1 MNNFTFSDKGWDDYL
16 YWQRTDK
23 SILRKINELLKDLQ
37 RNGASNRLGK
47 PEALKYRQAWSRR
60 INQEHRLVYTVDESG
75 NLFILSIKWHYEG
88 V

>member
-1 MNNFTFSDKGWDDYL
+1 MNNFIFSDKGWDDYL

-37 RNGASNRLGK
+37 RNGASNSLGK

-75 NLFILSIKWHYEG
+75 NLFILSIKGHYED
-88 V
+88 

>member
-1 MNNFTFSDKGWDDYL
+1 MNNFIFSDKGWDDYL

-23 SILRKINELLKDLQ
+23 SILRKINVLLKDLQ

-75 NLFILSIKWHYEG
+75 NLFILSIKGHYED
-88 V
+88 

>member
-1 MNNFTFSDKGWDDYL
+1 MNNFTFSDKGWDDYI

-75 NLFILSIKWHYEG
+75 NLFILSIKGHYED
-88 V
+88 

>member
-1 MNNFTFSDKGWDDYL
+1 MNNFIFSDKGWDDYL

-37 RNGASNRLGK
+37 RNGASNRLGT

-75 NLFILSIKWHYEG
+75 NLFILSIKGHYED
-88 V
+88 

>member
-1 MNNFTFSDKGWDDYL
+1 MNNFIFSDKGWDEYL

-75 NLFILSIKWHYEG
+75 NLFILSIKGHYED
-88 V
+88 

>member
-75 NLFILSIKWHYEG
+75 NLFILSIKGHYED
-88 V
+88 

>member
-1 MNNFTFSDKGWDDYL
+1 MNNFIFSDKGWYDYL

-75 NLFILSIKWHYEG
+75 NLFILSIKGHYED
-88 V
+88 

>member
-1 MNNFTFSDKGWDDYL
+1 MNNFILSDKGWDYYL

-75 NLFILSIKWHYEG
+75 NLFILSIKGHYED
-88 V
+88 

>member
-37 RNGASNRLGK
+37 RNGASNGLGK
-47 PEALKYRQAWSRR
+47 PEALKYRQSWSRR

-75 NLFILSIKWHYEG
+75 NLFILSIKGHYED
-88 V
+88 

>member
-37 RNGASNRLGK
+37 RNGASNGLGK
-47 PEALKYRQAWSRR
+47 PEALKDRQAWSRR

-75 NLFILSIKWHYEG
+75 NLFILSIKGHYED
-88 V
+88 

>member
-1 MNNFTFSDKGWDDYL
+1 MNNFIFSDKGWDDYL

-75 NLFILSIKWHYEG
+75 NLFILSIKVHYED
-88 V
+88 

>member
-1 MNNFTFSDKGWDDYL
+1 MNNFIFSDKGWDDYL

-75 NLFILSIKWHYEG
+75 NLFILSIKGHYED
-88 V
+88 

>member
-60 INQEHRLVYTVDESG
+60 INQEHRLVYTCLLYTSDAADD
-75 NLFILSIKWHYEG
+75 
-88 V
+88 

>member
-1 MNNFTFSDKGWDDYL
+1 MNNFIFSDKGWDDYL

-37 RNGASNRLGK
+37 RNGASNRVGK

-75 NLFILSIKWHYEG
+75 NLFILSIKGHYED
-88 V
+88 